1 MHFNC
6 YNFNMKF
13 KVIISFV
20 LLVLSACTNSNNSS
34 NNSSSLS
41 SSVTSSQSQNLQVS
55 NITFRLRGDNVSNYA
70 NHALWIWEDGFDGE
84 LFIFENTDAYGGY
97 ISLPVTTWETRT
109 KLNYIIRP
117 ANTWAGQSPDTSI
130 FFSDFAPYVTSEGEM
145 NVYLIL
151 GESEYY
157 FTEVDATGD
166 RITGVFFTAWNRIE
180 IQTNAPFTSYEV
192 LAGDDVIASGG
203 AGNSGF
209 RANLSSDADISL
221 LYRVRVKFKPTDTKT
236 KIRTVLANRLFDT
249 TKFINEFTYTGTDLG
264 LTFTSTDAIFKVW
277 APTSQRVR
285 LNIYT
290 SGDPS
295 SVSGQTITDLPIGM
309 YIMEKGVKGIHYYVL
324 PLDAH
329 RGLIGRYYTYT
340 VTNAVGTN
348 EVMDPYA
355 TTAGVNGVRA
365 KIVNVSDIQPEGWNQ
380 VTFEDITSPTD
391 LLIYELH
398 VRDLTMDETWT
409 GTEKN
414 RGKFSGLIEPGTRY
428 TSPDGVTVTTGFDHL
443 KELGFN
449 ALQILPF
456 YDQANNELSNTFNW
470 GYNPLNFNVLEGQ
483 YSTNPR
489 DGSVRVLEFKEMV
502 QTFAANDVRI
512 IMDVVYNH
520 TASAMGSNFNM
531 LVPGYY
537 FRLNPDG
544 TFSDGAGVGNETKSE
559 RPMFRKFIV
568 DSVKF
573 WAEEYKIK
581 GFRFDLMALID
592 VETMNQV
599 RAALNEVDP
608 DIVIYGEPWKGFSD
622 TTLPL
627 DQQSNTYSV
636 YNRLNGIGGFNDA
649 GRNGLK
655 GENNWGNGTEY
666 GWFQKG
672 ENDNA
677 SSPSFINRVKG
688 MLAGMN
694 GDYYN
699 TTYKDPQ
706 KTVNYASAHDNLT
719 LYDQLQGTVGIENAP
734 DASVGVNALVTF
746 GAGIPFIHAG
756 EEIMR
761 TKIAEA
767 SDEDQYVFTI
777 NGQRISHNSYKS
789 SDFTN
794 SFKWDRKVTY
804 YAQFERYKTMV
815 ELRRNGLAF
824 QLETASQV
832 QTKLDFWNSPLTYST
847 IGMALTN
854 DQQPYYVF
862 ANAREA
868 KNSGTLTSVIAWGT
882 SADQVEVLFDSTG
895 YYDIGTLLN
904 GQVLMRPYQVLL
916 VKRR

>member
-1 MHFNC
+1 
-6 YNFNMKF
+6 MKPYRF
-13 KVIISFV
+13 SIY
-20 LLVLSACTNSNNSS
+20 LLLGLTTLSAC
-34 NNSSSLS
+34 NNSSSNSSINLSNSNSTTNS
-41 SSVTSSQSQNLQVS
+41 SSTDVS
-55 NITFRLRGDNVSNYA
+55 ITEITFRLRGDNVVNYA

-84 LFIFENTDAYGGY
+84 LFIFTQSDAYGGY
-97 ISLPVTTWETRT
+97 ITLPIDTWETRS
-109 KLNYIIRP
+109 KLNYIVRP

-130 FFSDFAPYVTSEGEM
+130 FFADFSSFVTAEGEM

-157 FTEVDATGD
+157 FTEADATGD
-166 RITGVFFTAWNRIE
+166 RITGAFFSSWNRIE
-180 IQTNAPFTSYEV
+180 IQTNAPFTSYEI
-192 LAGDDVIASGG
+192 LAGEDVIATGGSGNNG
-203 AGNSGF
+203 LQAP
-209 RANLSSDADISL
+209 LTSDADISL

-236 KIRTVLANRLFDT
+236 KIRTVLANRLFET
-249 TKFINEFTYTGTDLG
+249 TKFNQEYTYTGNDLG
-264 LTFTSTDAIFKVW
+264 LTFNASEAIFKVW
-277 APTSQRVR
+277 APTSQKIR

-290 SGDPS
+290 SGDTS
-295 SVSGQTITDLPIGM
+295 AITGQTISDLPIGTYTM
-309 YIMEKGVKGIHYYVL
+309 SKGVNGIYYHVL
-324 PLDAH
+324 PLTAH

-355 TTAGVNGVRA
+355 RTAGVNGVRA
-365 KIVNVSDIQPEGWNQ
+365 KIIDVNTIQPEGWDQ
-380 VTFEDITSPTD
+380 VTFEDISSPTD
-391 LLIYELH
+391 LLVYELH
-398 VRDLTMDETWT
+398 VRDLTMDASWT
-409 GTEKN
+409 GTETN
-414 RGKFSGLIEPGTRY
+414 RGKFKGLVESGTTY
-428 TSPDGVTVTTGFDHL
+428 TSQDGITVATGFDHL

-456 YDQANNELSNTFNW
+456 YDQANNELSNKFNW

-502 QTFAANDVRI
+502 QAFAEQDVRI

-537 FRLNPDG
+537 FRLNQDG

-559 RPMFRKFIV
+559 RPMFRQFII

-573 WAEEYKIK
+573 WAETYKIK

-592 VETMNQV
+592 VDTMNQV
-599 RAALNEVDP
+599 REALNEIDP

-622 TTLPL
+622 TALPL

-636 YNRLNGIGGFNDA
+636 YNRLNGVGGFNDA

-677 SSPSFINRVKG
+677 SNVTFINRVKG
-688 MLAGMN
+688 MLAGKN

-699 TTYKDPQ
+699 STYTDPN

-734 DASVGVNALVTF
+734 NASVGINALVSF
-746 GAGIPFIHAG
+746 AAGIPFIHAG

-767 SDEDQYVFTI
+767 EDEDQYVFEI

-804 YAQFERYKTMV
+804 LAQFERYASMI
-815 ELRRNGLAF
+815 ELRKNGLSF
-824 QLETASQV
+824 QLESATEV
-832 QTKLDFWNSPLTYST
+832 QTNLGFWNSPLTYST
-847 IGMALTN
+847 IAMALTK
-854 DQQPYYVF
+854 DSQPYYVF

-868 KNSGTLTSVIAWGT
+868 KSSGSLTSIIVWGT
-882 SADQVEVLFDSTG
+882 SQDRVEVLFDSTG
-895 YYDIGTLLN
+895 HHTIGTILN
-904 GQVLMRPYQVLL
+904 GQILMRPYQVLL
-916 VKRR
+916 VKRI

>member
-1 MHFNC
+1 MNKHRFSI
-6 YNFNMKF
+6 Y
-13 KVIISFV
+13 
-20 LLVLSACTNSNNSS
+20 LLLGLITLSACNHSSSNSSISPSNSNSTTNSSI
-34 NNSSSLS
+34 
-41 SSVTSSQSQNLQVS
+41 TDVS
-55 NITFRLRGDNVSNYA
+55 ISEITFRLRGDNVVNYA

-84 LFIFENTDAYGGY
+84 LFIFTQSDAYGGY
-97 ISLPVTTWETRT
+97 ITLPIDTWETRS
-109 KLNYIIRP
+109 KLNYIVRP

-130 FFSDFAPYVTSEGEM
+130 FFADFSSFVTAEGEM

-157 FTEVDATGD
+157 FTEADATGD
-166 RITGVFFTAWNRIE
+166 RITGAFFSSWNRIE
-180 IQTNAPFTSYEV
+180 IQTNAPFTSYEI
-192 LAGDDVIASGG
+192 LAGDDVIATGGSGNNG
-203 AGNSGF
+203 LQAP
-209 RANLSSDADISL
+209 LTSDADISL

-236 KIRTVLANRLFDT
+236 KIRTVLANRLFET
-249 TKFINEFTYTGTDLG
+249 TKFNQEYTYTGNDLG
-264 LTFTSTDAIFKVW
+264 LTFNASEAIFKVW
-277 APTSQRVR
+277 APTSQKIR

-290 SGDPS
+290 SGDTS
-295 SVSGQTITDLPIGM
+295 SITGQTISDLPIGTYTM
-309 YIMEKGVKGIHYYVL
+309 SQGVKGIYYQVL
-324 PLDAH
+324 PLTAH

-355 TTAGVNGVRA
+355 RTAGVNGVRA
-365 KIVNVSDIQPEGWNQ
+365 KIIDVNTIQPEGWDQ
-380 VTFEDITSPTD
+380 VTFEDISSPTD

-398 VRDLTMDETWT
+398 VRDLTMDASWT
-409 GTEKN
+409 GTETN
-414 RGKFSGLIEPGTRY
+414 RGKFKGLVESGTTY
-428 TSPDGVTVTTGFDHL
+428 TSQDGITVATGFDHL

-456 YDQANNELSNTFNW
+456 YDQANNELSNKFNW

-502 QTFAANDVRI
+502 QAFAEQDVRI

-537 FRLNPDG
+537 FRLNQDG

-559 RPMFRKFIV
+559 RPMFRKFMI

-573 WAEEYKIK
+573 WAETYKIK

-592 VETMNQV
+592 VDTMNQV
-599 RAALNEVDP
+599 RDALNEIDP

-627 DQQSNTYSV
+627 AEQSNTYSV
-636 YNRLNGIGGFNDA
+636 YNRLNGVGGFNDA

-655 GENNWGNGTEY
+655 GENNWGNGSEY

-677 SSPSFINRVKG
+677 SNVTFINRVKG
-688 MLAGMN
+688 MLAGKN

-699 TTYKDPQ
+699 TTYTDPN

-734 DASVGVNALVTF
+734 NASVGINALVSF
-746 GAGIPFIHAG
+746 AAGIPFIHAG

-767 SDEDQYVFTI
+767 EDEDQYVFEI

-804 YAQFERYKTMV
+804 LAQFERYASMI
-815 ELRRNGLAF
+815 ELRKNGLSF
-824 QLETASQV
+824 QLESATEV
-832 QTKLDFWNSPLTYST
+832 QTNLGFWNSPLTYST
-847 IGMALTN
+847 IAMALTK
-854 DQQPYYVF
+854 DSQPYYVF

-868 KNSGTLTSVIAWGT
+868 KSSGALTSIIAWGT
-882 SADQVEVLFDSTG
+882 SQDRVEVMFDSTG
-895 YYDIGTLLN
+895 HYPVGTLLN

-916 VKRR
+916 VKRI

>member
-1 MHFNC
+1 
-6 YNFNMKF
+6 MKNHRF
-13 KVIISFV
+13 SIY
-20 LLVLSACTNSNNSS
+20 LLLGLITLSAC
-34 NNSSSLS
+34 NNSSSNSEIS
-41 SSVTSSQSQNLQVS
+41 SNSINSSINSSNANVS
-55 NITFRLRGDNVSNYA
+55 ISDVTFRLRGDNVVNYA
-70 NHALWIWEDGFDGE
+70 NHALWIWEDGVDGE
-84 LFIFENTDAYGGY
+84 LFIFTQSDAYGGY
-97 ISLPVTTWETRT
+97 ITLPIDTWETRT
-109 KLNYIIRP
+109 KLNYIVRP

-130 FFSDFAPYVTSEGEM
+130 FFADFSSFVTAEGEM

-157 FTEVDATGD
+157 FTEADATGD
-166 RITGVFFTAWNRIE
+166 RITGAFFSAWNRIE
-180 IQTNAPFTSYEV
+180 IQTNAPFTSYEI
-192 LAGDDVIASGG
+192 LAGEDVIATGGSGNNG
-203 AGNSGF
+203 LQAP
-209 RANLSSDADISL
+209 LTSDADISL

-236 KIRTVLANRLFDT
+236 KIRTVLANRLFET
-249 TKFINEFTYTGTDLG
+249 SKFNEEFTYAGSDLG
-264 LTFTSTDAIFKVW
+264 LTFNTTEAIFKVW
-277 APTSQRVR
+277 APTSQKIR

-290 SGDPS
+290 SGDTS
-295 SVSGQTITDLPIGM
+295 AITGQTISDLPIGTYTM
-309 YIMEKGVKGIHYYVL
+309 SKGVNGIYYHVL
-324 PLDAH
+324 PLTTH

-355 TTAGVNGVRA
+355 RTAGVNGVRA
-365 KIVNVSDIQPEGWNQ
+365 KIVDVNTIQPEGWDQ

-398 VRDLTMDETWT
+398 VRDLTMDSTWT

-414 RGKFSGLIEPGTRY
+414 RGKFSGLVESRTTF
-428 TSPDGVTVTTGFDHL
+428 TSEDGITVSTGFDHL

-456 YDQANNELSNTFNW
+456 YDQANNELSNKFNW

-502 QTFAANDVRI
+502 QAFAQQDVRI

-559 RPMFRKFIV
+559 RPMFRQFII
-568 DSVKF
+568 DSVRF
-573 WAEEYKIK
+573 WAETYKIK

-592 VETMNQV
+592 VDTMNLV
-599 RAALNEVDP
+599 REALNEIDP

-627 DQQSNTYSV
+627 AQQSNTYSV
-636 YNRLNGIGGFNDA
+636 YNRLNGVGGFNDA

-677 SSPSFINRVKG
+677 SNVTFINRVKG
-688 MLAGMN
+688 MLAGKN

-699 TTYKDPQ
+699 TTYTDPN

-734 DASVGVNALVTF
+734 NASVGINALVSF

-761 TKIAEA
+761 TKIAEED
-767 SDEDQYVFTI
+767 DEDQYVFNI

-804 YAQFERYKTMV
+804 LSQFERYARMI
-815 ELRRNGLAF
+815 ELRLNGLSF
-824 QLETASQV
+824 QLESPSDV
-832 QTKLDFWNSPLTYST
+832 QNQLGFWNSPLTYST
-847 IGMALTN
+847 IAMALTK
-854 DQQPYYVF
+854 DTQPYYVF

-868 KNSGTLTSVIAWGT
+868 KSSGTLTSIIVWGT
-882 SADQVEVLFDSTG
+882 SQDSVEVLFDSTG
-895 YYDIGTLLN
+895 YYPLGTILN

-916 VKRR
+916 VKRI